1 MMLFDTIAAISTPF
15 GKGGVAVIRVSG
27 ENAIKICAEVF
38 EPLSKKFSSLSD
50 VESRYMCRGKIWRRY
65 EGTGP
70 ISIDDGMAVVFRAPA
85 SFTGE
90 DVVEI
95 SCHGGMLVTK
105 SVLSALVE
113 AGARVAEAGEFTR
126 RAFVNGKMKLT
137 QAEALGLLLEAETEN
152 QLLISRGGMRGI
164 LSGVTEKLYV
174 RLLEVMG
181 SVWAK
186 IDFPDED
193 LGELD
198 NSEILGELSLI
209 LNDVLSLA
217 ATYKT
222 GRAVSEG
229 IPTAICGHTN
239 VGKSSVYNRIVGYD
253 AAIVTDIEGT
263 TRDVLREKVSF
274 GGVTLKISDTAGIR
288 DTDDAVEN
296 IGIERAK
303 AEISKCELIFAVFD
317 VGCEITDEDKSF
329 YRELIASNKKV
340 IALYNKVDAVDTKKF
355 KPCGFFEK
363 EIFISAKTGEGFSEL
378 ARAVG
383 EIFIDGSIS
392 LYNDAIVMDA
402 RQYGA
407 LIASSESL
415 ERAIAALRDGLSLD
429 LCASDVESAMTSIGE
444 IDGREVAED
453 IVANIFSRFCVGK

>member
-1 MMLFDTIAAISTPF
+1 MMLFDTIAAISTPL

-27 ENAIKICAEVF
+27 ENAIKISSEVF
-38 EPLSKKFSSLSD
+38 EPLSKKYSSLS
-50 VESRYMCRGKIWRRY
+50 ELEPRYMCRGKIWRKY
-65 EGTGP
+65 EGGEK
-70 ISIDDGMAVVFRAPA
+70 ISIDDGMAVVFRSPA

-95 SCHGGMLVTK
+95 SCHGGAFVTK

-164 LSGVTEKLYV
+164 LSGVTEKLYT

-193 LGELD
+193 LGEL
-198 NSEILGELSLI
+198 NSFEICEELSLI
-209 LNDVLSLA
+209 LQDVSSLA

-229 IPTAICGHTN
+229 IPCAICGHTN
-239 VGKSSVYNRIVGYD
+239 VGKSSIYNRIVGYD

-288 DTDDAVEN
+288 ETDDAVES
-296 IGIERAK
+296 IGIERAM

-317 VGCEITDEDKSF
+317 IGSEMSEADKSF
-329 YRELIASNKKV
+329 YRELIAANKKV
-340 IALYNKVDAVDTKKF
+340 IALYNKVDTVDVEQF
-355 KPCGFFEK
+355 KPTGFFEN
-363 EIFISAKTGEGFSEL
+363 EMFVSAKTGEGFDEL
-378 ARAVG
+378 ARTVG
-383 EIFIDGSIS
+383 EMFIDGSIS
-392 LYNDAIVMDA
+392 LYNDAVVMDA

-407 LIASSESL
+407 LTTASLSL
-415 ERAIAALRDGLSLD
+415 GRAIEALRAGLSLD
-429 LCASDVESAMTSIGE
+429 LCASDVEAAMISLGE
-444 IDGREVAED
+444 LDGREVGED

>member
-1 MMLFDTIAAISTPF
+1 MMLFDTIAAISTPL

-27 ENAIKICAEVF
+27 ENAIKISQEVF
-38 EPLSKKFSSLSD
+38 EPLSKKYSSLSD

-65 EGTGP
+65 EGGER

-95 SCHGGMLVTK
+95 SCHGGTLVTK

-164 LSGVTEKLYV
+164 LSDVTEKLYL
-174 RLLEVMG
+174 RLVEVMG

-198 NSEILGELSLI
+198 NSEISDELKQI
-209 LNDVLSLA
+209 LKDVLALS

-263 TRDVLREKVSF
+263 TRDILREKVSF

-288 DTDDAVEN
+288 DTDDAVES

-303 AEISKCELIFAVFD
+303 AEISRCELIFAVFD
-317 VGCEITDEDKSF
+317 VGDEISDEDKRF
-329 YRELIASNKKV
+329 YRELIDLNKKV
-340 IALYNKVDAVDTKKF
+340 IALYNKVDTIDTDNR
-355 KPCGFFEK
+355 KPCGLFDK
-363 EIFISAKTGEGFSEL
+363 EIFVSAKTGEGFEEL
-378 ARAVG
+378 SKTVG
-383 EIFIDGSIS
+383 ELFIDGSIN
-392 LYNDAIVMDA
+392 LYNDAVVMDA

-407 LIASSESL
+407 LVSSAEAL
-415 ERAIAALRDGLSLD
+415 ERAIEALRGGLSLD
-429 LCASDVESAMTSIGE
+429 LCASDVEAAMISLGE
-444 IDGREVAED
+444 LDGREVGED
-453 IVANIFSRFCVGK
+453 IVANIFSKFCVGK

>member
-1 MMLFDTIAAISTPF
+1 MMLFDTIAAISTPL

-27 ENAIKICAEVF
+27 ENAIKISSEVF
-38 EPLSKKFSSLSD
+38 EPLSKKFSSLAD
-50 VESRYMCRGKIWRRY
+50 VESRYMCRGRIWRSF
-65 EGTGP
+65 EGRER

-95 SCHGGMLVTK
+95 SCHGGILVTQG
-105 SVLSALVE
+105 VLSALVE

-137 QAEALGLLLEAETEN
+137 EAEALGLLLEAETEN

-164 LSGVTEKLYV
+164 LSDATEKLYL
-174 RLLEVMG
+174 RLVDVMG
-181 SVWAK
+181 SIWAK

-198 NSEILGELSLI
+198 SSEILNELSLI
-209 LNDVLSLA
+209 YNDISALA

-239 VGKSSVYNRIVGYD
+239 VGKSSIYNRIVGYD

-263 TRDVLREKVSF
+263 TRDILREKVSL

-288 DTDDAVEN
+288 DTDDAVES
-296 IGIERAK
+296 IGIERAR

-317 VGCEITDEDKSF
+317 VGSEISEEDKSF
-329 YRELIASNKKV
+329 YSELVASNKKV
-340 IALYNKVDAVDTKKF
+340 IALYNKVDIAHDQKRT
-355 KPCGFFEK
+355 PCGFFEK
-363 EIFISAKTGEGFSEL
+363 EIFVSAKTGEGFEEL
-378 ARAVG
+378 ARTVG
-383 EIFIDGSIS
+383 EMFIDGTLN

-407 LIASSESL
+407 LKASSNNL
-415 ERAIAALRDGLSLD
+415 ERAIASLSSGIPLD
-429 LCASDVESAMTSIGE
+429 LSASDVEAAMTSLGE
-444 IDGREVAED
+444 LDGREVGED
-453 IVANIFSRFCVGK
+453 IVANIFSKFCVGK